1 MGDHAKISSEF
12 VLVIIY
18 KSEVPKRLATSS
30 SIVFFFIL
38 HLELCFAHF
47 FVSKILLLVDE
58 RENLCGKETIY
69 RNFVYLLK
77 KVL

>member
-1 MGDHAKISSEF
+1 M
-12 VLVIIY
+12 
-18 KSEVPKRLATSS
+18 
-30 SIVFFFIL
+30 FFTVIL

-58 RENLCGKETIY
+58 RENLCGLERIY
-69 RNFVYLLK
+69 RNLVDLIK